1 MIMEAALIQ
10 TIIRVGVPALV
21 SIADMFIALSQS
33 INGDEP
39 TIEQLIER
47 RAKLRELPDL
57 ETYDGPEK
65 DKG

>member
-1 MIMEAALIQ
+1 MIMETALIQ
-10 TIIRVGVPALV
+10 TIIRVGVPAIV

-39 TIEQLIER
+39 TIEELIER

-57 ETYDGPEK
+57 ETYDGPEE
-65 DKG
+65 